1 MKKRQRSLRRYLTQ
15 LVIAAM
21 MKKENESDVA

>member
-1 MKKRQRSLRRYLTQ
+1 MTKRQRSFRRYLAM

-21 MKKENESDVA
+21 MKKENESEIA